1 MAGMLLQ
8 ERHKG
13 LGQVLDIKLWRAEKA
28 LNSEDDTNSDAKSEN
43 DGVKSESGE
52 SMSSLD
58 QYNRDEVR
66 KRKVPLK
73 EKLQKVNEAYESL
86 GQWRKAIEKH
96 VNELAVNGNP
106 LSNPLTRSQP
116 PGGSHPLRNLIH
128 AADEFY
134 YKKLF
139 KVKNHAADDRAAAV
153 QTEHLEMIQFKIG
166 DENGRVE
173 NTEYVGLKENAEVLF
188 KKEFDCD
195 PDNEHLDSR
204 GNQLPF
210 HHPIPLLSNSKVGK
224 DNNQ

>member
-1 MAGMLLQ
+1 
-8 ERHKG
+8 
-13 LGQVLDIKLWRAEKA
+13 
-28 LNSEDDTNSDAKSEN
+28 
-43 DGVKSESGE
+43 
-52 SMSSLD
+52 
-58 QYNRDEVR
+58 
-66 KRKVPLK
+66 
-73 EKLQKVNEAYESL
+73 
-86 GQWRKAIEKH
+86 
-96 VNELAVNGNP
+96 LAVNGN
-106 LSNPLTRSQP
+106 LVSNPLTRSQR

-139 KVKNHAADDRAAAV
+139 KVKNHAADDQAAAV

-173 NTEYVGLKENAEVLF
+173 NTEYVGLKENPEVLF

-210 HHPIPLLSNSKVGK
+210 HPIPRPLQFKSWKG
-224 DNNQ
+224 Q